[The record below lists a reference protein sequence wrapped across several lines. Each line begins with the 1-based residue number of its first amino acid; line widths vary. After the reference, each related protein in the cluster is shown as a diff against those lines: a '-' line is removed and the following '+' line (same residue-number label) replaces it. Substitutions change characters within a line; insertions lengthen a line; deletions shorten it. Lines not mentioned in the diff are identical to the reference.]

1 MRIGGN
7 PVSVDQVSAF
17 GFSQATFR
25 RQLAVANVAFRN
37 IAFLYL
43 LDGFS
48 DFGHLCRYFG
58 YLGIN
63 GVDPALMLKMHLRHF
78 SQDFGF

>member
-7 PVSVDQVSAF
+7 PESVDQVAAF

-25 RQLAVANVAFRN
+25 RQLAVANVA
-37 IAFLYL
+37 IWHVALLDL

-48 DFGHLCRYFG
+48 DWLTF
-58 YLGIN
+58 
-63 GVDPALMLKMHLRHF
+63 DSTA
-78 SQDFGF
+78 